1 MLHFSA
7 DTRYKLYVNGVHVAV
22 GPTRGSSLLWYYD
35 TLDISPHL
43 VKGQNEITF
52 VVLRYFAAVRGAM
65 PFARTSHPGL
75 TVVGSI
81 ETDGKTIDFSS
92 RENWQ
97 AQVDESVQFPMG
109 LKDDMFLHVSYY
121 SFYCPLCPTNGL
133 DQ

>member
-1 MLHFSA
+1 
-7 DTRYKLYVNGVHVAV
+7 
-22 GPTRGSSLLWYYD
+22 
-35 TLDISPHL
+35 
-43 VKGQNEITF
+43 
-52 VVLRYFAAVRGAM
+52 M